1 MRCNC
6 VECEN
11 NDGIGFCEID
21 CYVNLDENGVCTDM
35 YIRMEKEVKPDEREE
50 HAGG

>member
-11 NDGIGFCEID
+11 NDGVGFCEID
-21 CYVNLDENGVCTDM
+21 SYLTLDENGVCLDM
-35 YIRMEKEVKPDEREE
+35 HIWPGEEVKPDEREE